1 MRLFYWLVICCL
13 LALMTSPVS
22 AQMRIDSYQ
31 AIFKNIPIND
41 VPTHVQHSNWHRG
54 EGLYFYQSNDSGESF
69 SFGDT
74 ISRVDVVI
82 LPFIFNDRSQVEK
95 PYYQDLSFV
104 IDSSVNRIRNFYL
117 YVGFSYDEGGWYSN
131 QTITIDSIDL
141 KRTPSGYHAYI
152 DDSQLLKAHFDF
164 HRYKGNISQSIA
176 GWIATL
182 DSNNLRRGS
191 VELFINGSLPLA
203 VKKVKSEE
211 AITIVPNPAFG
222 IVSISV
228 PKQQT
233 SIQIYDMLGREIPV
247 QPLGADKTLRFN
259 SASLACGIY
268 WVRCGAL
275 VEKLIVS
282 GK

>member
-1 MRLFYWLVICCL
+1 MRLFYWLLICCL
-13 LALMTSPVS
+13 LGLTTSTAS

-31 AIFKNIPIND
+31 AFFRNIPIND
-41 VPTHVQHSNWHRG
+41 VPTHVQRHNQHRG
-54 EGLYFYQSNDSGESF
+54 EELYFYKSNDSGESF

-74 ISRVDVVI
+74 ISRVDEVI
-82 LPFIFNDRSQVEK
+82 LPFIFNDHSQVEK

-182 DSNNLRRGS
+182 DSNNSTEPRRK
-191 VELFINGSLPLA
+191 LFESRVAIHPAIDWEIFPL
-203 VKKVKSEE
+203 
-211 AITIVPNPAFG
+211 
-222 IVSISV
+222 
-228 PKQQT
+228 
-233 SIQIYDMLGREIPV
+233 YL
-247 QPLGADKTLRFN
+247 
-259 SASLACGIY
+259 
-268 WVRCGAL
+268 
-275 VEKLIVS
+275 
-282 GK
+282 